1 MSSATPV
8 SVLATRPRRETRL
21 GAVLRGAPLFPLG
34 ILVVVVGLGVFGP
47 WIAPHNPREADLA
60 RSLIPPAWEANGDWT
75 YPLGTDQ
82 QGRDILSRIIGGA
95 RVSLIV
101 GFMAVAVAGALG
113 ATVALVGGY
122 YGGWVDAVLG
132 RVVDT
137 MLSMPFLMVAIVL
150 AQVLDPGIR
159 TIVLILGFTSWAT
172 YARVLRGEVLKI
184 KSQDYVALA
193 RVGGNSTFRILSRY
207 ILPNLLNTLIVL
219 ATLQLGTTILAEATL
234 SFLGL
239 GIPPPNAAW
248 GLMLAEGRQYVT
260 FAWWLAV
267 FPGIAIMLTVLS
279 ANMLGDWLRVRLD
292 PKLRQL

>member
-1 MSSATPV
+1 MSASSAVLTP
-8 SVLATRPRRETRL
+8 PRERGIRL
-21 GAVLRGAPLFPLG
+21 PSLLRGAPLFPLVM
-34 ILVVVVGLGVFGP
+34 LTVVIGLGIFGP
-47 WIAPHNPREADLA
+47 WIAPHDPREADLA
-60 RSLIPPAWEANGDWT
+60 RSLAPPAWEEGGSWS

-82 QGRDILSRIIGGA
+82 QGRDILSRIIAGA
-95 RVSLIV
+95 RISLIV
-101 GFMAVAVAGALG
+101 GFMSVFVAGTIGAL
-113 ATVALVGGY
+113 VALVGGY
-122 YGGWVDAVLG
+122 YGGWLDAIFG
-132 RVVDT
+132 RAVDT

-150 AQVLDPGIR
+150 AQVLEPGIR
-159 TIVLILGFTSWAT
+159 TIVLILGFTSWAM

-184 KSQDYVALA
+184 KGQDYVALA
-193 RVGGNSTFRILSRY
+193 RVGGNSTLRILWRY

-292 PKLRQL
+292 PKLRQV